1 MGNWLADIFR
11 SLMFLIDQLVYG
23 LIYYCYELLMY
34 LANLDLFDM
43 TKVYDGTADATN
55 NIILNVA
62 SRVYVLLGIFM
73 LFLLAFSILQYIVDP
88 NQFSDNSKGFG
99 KLVTRVMT
107 SLILIVAVPFIFGIA
122 FKAQSVILKND
133 VIGAIILGADTSSQ
147 VTSTSGDNNINT
159 KMAQDLQYLIFG
171 TFMHV
176 SKDKAW
182 AACDN
187 GPVLGSVAMATSKSN
202 KYQGE
207 DGYPSDKAD
216 ATGAVSCV
224 DVLESEVMEPN
235 DVKITDFFRLD
246 DSDDAF
252 KNRSFGNFGKI
263 LNARDGNGD
272 YYFDYMFIISTIVG
286 IIIVLMLLNA
296 CIDVAVRIVKLGF
309 LEVIAP
315 IPIIMYMNPKESA
328 SGSRLSKW
336 ASECFKTYAVLFI
349 RLATIFFVFFLIDAI
364 MNIIFIDPSNAT
376 YINEDKPT
384 GIMSFFV
391 QILVI
396 IGLLMFAN
404 QVPKLLE
411 DMLGLKGTGEFSLN
425 PLKKINSS
433 PLAAGVIGAGLGAAG
448 GIAANTIAAAKNGN
462 FHGIDNYRQM
472 RAAGNGV
479 AHSLFS
485 SATKIGGGVGS
496 SIGGGFS
503 AGFRG
508 GKGAYANKDMLKGA
522 RQGIVESNKER
533 NERGYRRKLNADSN
547 PELHYNWRDRLADKR
562 DRFAGVENKTG
573 GIGKLDADR
582 QQIKKQMDN
591 IKEQETAARQEM
603 ARLKQ
608 RASRPAHA
616 AALNNANE
624 EYAKMTSYLKTS
636 KKDVDRALKSSDYAS
651 YSSQLQLDINKANAS
666 GNAAE
671 AKMLQEQALDQASF
685 DKLMQV
691 KNYRDEQQKA
701 YDEELKNIEKETY
714 SSEDAKA
721 IKQLEKQIN
730 EYDNNIQDLE
740 TKLKKYDRI
749 DDIKPGGGP
758 GGPGGK

>member
-246 DSDDAF
+246 DSEDAY

-485 SATKIGGGVGS
+485 SAARIGGGIGS

-522 RQGIVESNKER
+522 GQGIKDSNYER
-533 NERGYRRKLNADSN
+533 NQRDDRKTLHYGLNERRKDAIAN
-547 PELHYNWRDRLADKR
+547 
-562 DRFAGVENKTG
+562 FAGIRNEAG
-573 GIGKLDADR
+573 GIGKIDEKRKRIVDKIEDL
-582 QQIKKQMDN
+582 KS
-591 IKEQETAARQEM
+591 QENASRQEL
-603 ARLKQ
+603 ARIQQ
-608 RASRPAHA
+608 RGPKRANG
-616 AALNNANE
+616 ALYNKANE
-624 EYAKMTSYLKTS
+624 EYTKMQSYLKTS
-636 KKDVDRALKSSDYAS
+636 KKDVQRATDSTDFSSYMT
-651 YSSQLQLDINKANAS
+651 QLQSDINKANAE

-671 AKMLQEQALDQASF
+671 ARRLQEESLDQATYEKLLQAKNYMTEQKAIF
-685 DKLMQV
+685 DKENEDLQKEYDAAVDELRQQV
-691 KNYRDEQQKA
+691 GYRNEKTGEVI
-701 YDEELKNIEKETY
+701 YEGTLNEEVR
-714 SSEDAKA
+714 D
-721 IKQLEKQIN
+721 LEKQLKS
-730 EYDNNIQDLE
+730 YDSLDN
-740 TKLKKYDRI
+740 
-749 DDIKPGGGP
+749 IKPGGGP
-758 GGPGGK
+758 GGHGGK

>member
-1 MGNWLADIFR
+1 MNWLADIFR

-176 SKDKAW
+176 SKGKAYGV
-182 AACDN
+182 CDT
-187 GPVLGSVAMATSKSN
+187 GPVLGSVAMATAHGDYASE
-202 KYQGE
+202 G
-207 DGYPSDKAD
+207 DK
-216 ATGAVSCV
+216 SCV

-246 DSDDAF
+246 DSEDAY

-296 CIDVAVRIVKLGF
+296 CIDVAVRIVKLGL

-349 RLATIFFVFFLIDAI
+349 RLATIFFVFFLVDAI

-462 FHGIDNYRQM
+462 FHGIDNYRKM

-485 SATKIGGGVGS
+485 SAARIGGGIGS

-522 RQGIVESNKER
+522 GQGIKDSNYARNQRDDRKTLGYGL
-533 NERGYRRKLNADSN
+533 NERIKDAIAN
-547 PELHYNWRDRLADKR
+547 
-562 DRFAGVENKTG
+562 FAGVRNENG
-573 GIGKLDADR
+573 GIGKIDKERKRIVD
-582 QQIKKQMDN
+582 QIEDLKSDEN
-591 IKEQETAARQEM
+591 AARQEL

-608 RASRPAHA
+608 RGPRHA
-616 AALNNANE
+616 NAAVYNNANQ
-624 EYAKMTSYLKTS
+624 EYKKMQSYLKTS
-636 KKDVDRALKSSDYAS
+636 KKDVTRAEKSSDYSS
-651 YSSQLQLDINKANAS
+651 YSSQLQLDINKARAV

-671 AKMLQEQALDQASF
+671 ANRLQEEALDKDAFEKLLQA
-685 DKLMQV
+685 
-691 KNYRDEQQKA
+691 KNYRDEQEAA
-701 YDEELKNIEKETY
+701 YNKEEKKLEEEYKKEVKDLGKVVEGYNEQIKN
-714 SSEDAKA
+714 
-721 IKQLEKQIN
+721 LEKQLKG
-730 EYDNNIQDLE
+730 YDNLDN
-740 TKLKKYDRI
+740 
-749 DDIKPGGGP
+749 IKPGGGP

>member
-147 VTSTSGDNNINT
+147 ATSTSGDDNINT

-176 SKDKAW
+176 SKGKAYGV
-182 AACDN
+182 CDT
-187 GPVLGSVAMATSKSN
+187 GPVLGSVAMATAHGDYASE
-202 KYQGE
+202 G
-207 DGYPSDKAD
+207 DK
-216 ATGAVSCV
+216 SCV

-246 DSDDAF
+246 DSEDAY

-462 FHGIDNYRQM
+462 FHGIDNYRKM
-472 RAAGNGV
+472 RADGNGV

-485 SATKIGGGVGS
+485 SAARIGGGIGS

-522 RQGIVESNKER
+522 GQGIKDSNYARNQRDDRKTLGYGL
-533 NERGYRRKLNADSN
+533 NERIKDAIAN
-547 PELHYNWRDRLADKR
+547 
-562 DRFAGVENKTG
+562 FAGVRNENG
-573 GIGKLDADR
+573 GIGKIDKERKRIVD
-582 QQIKKQMDN
+582 QIEDLKSDEN
-591 IKEQETAARQEM
+591 AARQEL

-608 RASRPAHA
+608 RGPRHA
-616 AALNNANE
+616 NAAVYNNANQ
-624 EYAKMTSYLKTS
+624 EYKKMQSYLKTS
-636 KKDVDRALKSSDYAS
+636 KKDVTRAEKSSDYSS
-651 YSSQLQLDINKANAS
+651 YSSQLQLDINKARAV

-671 AKMLQEQALDQASF
+671 ANRLQEEALDKDAFEKLLQA
-685 DKLMQV
+685 
-691 KNYRDEQQKA
+691 KNYRDEQEAA
-701 YDEELKNIEKETY
+701 YNKEEKKLEEEYKKEVKDLGKVVEGYNEQIKN
-714 SSEDAKA
+714 
-721 IKQLEKQIN
+721 LEKQLKG
-730 EYDNNIQDLE
+730 YDNLDN
-740 TKLKKYDRI
+740 
-749 DDIKPGGGP
+749 IKPGGGP

>member
-1 MGNWLADIFR
+1 MNWLADIFR

-176 SKDKAW
+176 SKGKAYGV
-182 AACDN
+182 CDT
-187 GPVLGSVAMATSKSN
+187 GPVLGSVAMATAHGDYASE
-202 KYQGE
+202 G
-207 DGYPSDKAD
+207 DK
-216 ATGAVSCV
+216 SCV

-246 DSDDAF
+246 DSEDAY

-296 CIDVAVRIVKLGF
+296 CIDVAVRIVKLGL

-349 RLATIFFVFFLIDAI
+349 RLATIFFVFFLVGAI

-462 FHGIDNYRQM
+462 FHGIDNYRKM
-472 RAAGNGV
+472 RADGNGV

-485 SATKIGGGVGS
+485 SAARIGGGIGS

-522 RQGIVESNKER
+522 GQGIKDSNYARNQRDDRKTLGYGL
-533 NERGYRRKLNADSN
+533 NERIKDAIAN
-547 PELHYNWRDRLADKR
+547 
-562 DRFAGVENKTG
+562 FAGVRNENG
-573 GIGKLDADR
+573 GIGKIDKERKRIVD
-582 QQIKKQMDN
+582 QIEDLKSDEN
-591 IKEQETAARQEM
+591 AARQEL

-608 RASRPAHA
+608 RGPRHA
-616 AALNNANE
+616 NAAVYNNANQ
-624 EYAKMTSYLKTS
+624 EYKKMQSYLKTS
-636 KKDVDRALKSSDYAS
+636 KKDVTRAEKSSDYSS
-651 YSSQLQLDINKANAS
+651 YSSQLQLDINKARAV

-671 AKMLQEQALDQASF
+671 ANRLQEEALDKDAFEKLLQA
-685 DKLMQV
+685 
-691 KNYRDEQQKA
+691 KNYRDEQEAA
-701 YDEELKNIEKETY
+701 YNKEEKKLEEEYKKEVKDLGKVVEGYNEQIKN
-714 SSEDAKA
+714 
-721 IKQLEKQIN
+721 LEKQLKG
-730 EYDNNIQDLE
+730 YDNLDN
-740 TKLKKYDRI
+740 
-749 DDIKPGGGP
+749 IKPGGGP

>member
-1 MGNWLADIFR
+1 MNWLTDVFR
-11 SLMFLIDQLVYG
+11 WLMFQIDQLVYG

-62 SRVYVLLGIFM
+62 SRVYVLLGVFM

-133 VIGAIILGADTSSQ
+133 VIGAIILGADTSSH

-263 LNARDGNGD
+263 LNARDGHGD

-376 YINEDKPT
+376 YINGDKPT
-384 GIMSFFV
+384 GITSFFV

-472 RAAGNGV
+472 RAEGNGV

-485 SATKIGGGVGS
+485 SAARIGGGVGS
-496 SIGGGFS
+496 SIGGGLS

-522 RQGIVESNKER
+522 GQGIKDSNYER
-533 NERGYRRKLNADSN
+533 NQRDDRKTYGYGLNERRKDAIAN
-547 PELHYNWRDRLADKR
+547 
-562 DRFAGVENKTG
+562 FAGVRNENG
-573 GIGKLDADR
+573 GIGKIDKERKRIVD
-582 QQIKKQMDN
+582 QIEDLKSDEN
-591 IKEQETAARQEM
+591 AARQEL

-608 RASRPAHA
+608 RGPRHA
-616 AALNNANE
+616 NAAVYNNANQ
-624 EYAKMTSYLKTS
+624 EYKKMQSYLKTS
-636 KKDVDRALKSSDYAS
+636 KKDVTRAEKSSDYSS
-651 YSSQLQLDINKANAS
+651 YSSQLQLDINKARAV

-671 AKMLQEQALDQASF
+671 ANRLQEEALDKDAFEKLLQA
-685 DKLMQV
+685 
-691 KNYRDEQQKA
+691 KNYRDEQEAAYNKEEKKLEEEYKKA
-701 YDEELKNIEKETY
+701 VKDLERTISGGVDDEGKVVEGYNEQIKN
-714 SSEDAKA
+714 
-721 IKQLEKQIN
+721 LEKQLKG
-730 EYDNNIQDLE
+730 YDNLDN
-740 TKLKKYDRI
+740 
-749 DDIKPGGGP
+749 IKPGGGP

>member
-133 VIGAIILGADTSSQ
+133 VIGAIILGADTSSK

-176 SKDKAW
+176 GKGRAYGV
-182 AACDN
+182 CDT
-187 GPVLGSVAMATSKSN
+187 GPVLGSVAMATAHGDYASE
-202 KYQGE
+202 G
-207 DGYPSDKAD
+207 DK
-216 ATGAVSCV
+216 SCV

-246 DSDDAF
+246 DSEDAY

-485 SATKIGGGVGS
+485 SAARIGGGIGS
-496 SIGGGFS
+496 SVAGGMS

-522 RQGIVESNKER
+522 GQGIIESNKER
-533 NERGYRRKLNADSN
+533 NERGYRRDLNADPN

-582 QQIKKQMDN
+582 QQTKMQMDN
-591 IKEQETAARQEM
+591 VKEQETAARQEL

-636 KKDVDRALKSSDYAS
+636 KKDVDRAIKSSDYAS

-671 AKMLQEQALDQASF
+671 AKILQEQALDQASF

-701 YDEELKNIEKETY
+701 YDEELKNIEAGTY
-714 SSEDAKA
+714 SPEDKKA
-721 IKQLEKQIN
+721 IDALEAQIN
-730 EYDNNIQDLE
+730 EYDKQIQDFE
-740 TKLKKYDRI
+740 TDLKKYNRI

-758 GGPGGK
+758 GGHGGK